1 MNKERYKEFCKSEE
15 DMPIFSCD
23 WWLDSVC
30 GVDKWDVALF
40 EKGGQI
46 YASMPYYNFKKVWFN
61 LSIMPKLTQT
71 LGIYIK
77 YPNYQKYYKKIS
89 WEKKAM
95 SAILHSLPKTDYFSQ
110 SFHRNLNN
118 WLPFY
123 WAGYEQTTRYS
134 YIIEATADGS
144 MDLVEDG
151 FENDIR
157 RRIKKA
163 ISDGVEVFEGEN
175 IGLFYELNKLT
186 FARKGMDIPYS
197 FEFIKNLYKNCK
209 ENDAVKMFFAK
220 DKSGAMLAASFL
232 VHDKSVVY
240 YLMGGIDPAKK
251 ELGAMD
257 LVLFESIKF
266 AMQSNKT
273 FDFEGSMIESI
284 EKYFRSFGAV
294 QKPYHNISKTSSKS
308 LKILMLLLNKSML
321 GAGVTRLAK
330 KCLRGEEN

>member
-1 MNKERYKEFCKSEE
+1 MNKKKYKEFCQLEE
-15 DMPIFSCD
+15 DMPIFSCS

-30 GVDKWDVALF
+30 GEDNWNVALF
-40 EKGGQI
+40 EKGGHI
-46 YASMPYYNFKKVWFN
+46 YASMPYYNLKKAWFD

-77 YPNYQKYYKKIS
+77 YPKDQKYNKKIS
-89 WEKKAM
+89 WEKKSM
-95 SAILHSLPKTDYFSQ
+95 SAILSSLPKTDHFSQ
-110 SFHRNLNN
+110 SFNRNVNN

-134 YIIEATADGS
+134 YLIEATADGV

-157 RRIKKA
+157 RRIKKT
-163 ISDGVEVFEGEN
+163 ISSGMVVFEGED
-175 IGLFYELNKLT
+175 ISLFYELNRMT

-197 FEFIKNLYKNCK
+197 YEFIENLYKKCK

-220 DKSGAMLAASFL
+220 DKNGAMLAASFL
-232 VHDKSVVY
+232 VYDKNVVY

-266 AMQSNKT
+266 ALLSNRT
-273 FDFEGSMIESI
+273 FDFEGSMIESV

-294 QKPYHNISKTSSKS
+294 QTPYHNISKTSSKS
-308 LKILMLLLNKSML
+308 LKILIPLLSKGVL
-321 GAGVTRLAK
+321 GAGITSFTK
-330 KCLRGEEN
+330 KMLK

>member
-1 MNKERYKEFCKSEE
+1 MNKERYKEFCKLEE
-15 DMPIFSCD
+15 DMPIFSSD

-30 GVDKWDVALF
+30 GEDSWDVALF
-40 EKGGQI
+40 EKGGHI
-46 YASMPYYNFKKVWFN
+46 YASMPYYNLKKAWFN

-77 YPNYQKYYKKIS
+77 YPNNQKYYKKIS
-89 WEKKAM
+89 WEKKSM
-95 SAILHSLPKTDYFSQ
+95 SAILHSLPKTDHFSQ
-110 SFHRNLNN
+110 SFHRKLNN

-123 WAGYEQTTRYS
+123 WAGYQQTTRYS
-134 YIIEATADGS
+134 YLIEATADGS

-157 RRIKKA
+157 RRIKKT
-163 ISDGVEVFEGEN
+163 ISGGVEVFEGED

-197 FEFIKNLYKNCK
+197 FEFIKKLYRNCK
-209 ENDAVKMFFAK
+209 ENNAVKMFFAK
-220 DKSGAMLAASFL
+220 DKNGAMLAASFL
-232 VHDKSVVY
+232 VHDKNVVY
-240 YLMGGIDPAKK
+240 YLMGGIDPTKK

-266 AMQSNKT
+266 AMQSNRT

-294 QKPYHNISKTSSKS
+294 QTPYYNISKTSSKS
-308 LKILMLLLNKSML
+308 LNFLIPLLSKSML
-321 GAGVTRLAK
+321 GASVTSLAK
-330 KCLRGEEN
+330 KMLK